1 MSSALS
7 IPVDDEKLKLMDDVV
22 KEASLD
28 VVQHYGQFKQALVM
42 AAAVRKIGDMITDDM
57 MADVMALQ
65 NTSLGFRT
73 DKDPGGYNV
82 AVVKS
87 CMIEA
92 VLRGVRVVGN
102 EMNIISGR
110 LYITKEGCSRL
121 VREYPGLANLKLMP
135 GVPAIGSTG
144 ALVDYRAT
152 WTLNGEQQ
160 HMDRVKSV
168 VDDHR
173 IPVKVNKGMGVDAV
187 LGKATRKMLA
197 AIYGELTGT
206 HEAVP
211 EGDVDGN
218 GHSKSVSRSGATDVV
233 AAMSLENMSTPL
245 NCVPPQLSDY
255 EAALEKAPNVDEVGL
270 TYHEHIEQTELSKD
284 DKLVAIALSLRD
296 AARARLE
303 PAKQKEF
310 AQ

>member
-1 MSSALS
+1 MSTALS
-7 IPVDDEKLKLMDDVV
+7 ISVDDEKLKLMDEIVR
-22 KEASLD
+22 KASLD
-28 VVQHYGQFKQALVM
+28 ALQHLGQFEQTLMM
-42 AAAVRKIGDMITDDM
+42 ASAVRQLGELITDDM
-57 MADVMALQ
+57 MADVMELQ

-73 DKDPGGYNV
+73 DKPEGYGV
-82 AVVKS
+82 AVVKT
-87 CMIEA
+87 CVIEA

-121 VREYPGLANLKLMP
+121 VREFPGLANLKLMP

-144 ALVDYRAT
+144 ALVDFRAT
-152 WTLNGEQQ
+152 WTLNGDPQQ
-160 HMDRVKSV
+160 MDRVKSV

-187 LGKATRKMLA
+187 LGKATRKILA

-218 GHSKSVSRSGATDVV
+218 GHAKSVSRSGATDVV
-233 AAMSLENMSTPL
+233 AAMADGDVPVARPNGIPPSLA
-245 NCVPPQLSDY
+245 DY
-255 EAALEKAPNVDEVGL
+255 AAALDVAPNADEVGL
-270 TYHEHIEQTELSKD
+270 AYHEFIEKTELSKD
-284 DKLVAIALSLRD
+284 FKLVSIALSMRD
-296 AARARLE
+296 AARVRLE
-303 PAKQKEF
+303 PAKQETF
-310 AQ
+310 A